1 MPRKAHTPEHK
12 RKVRERI
19 LDTAVALLI
28 EKGYANLS
36 MRKIAARLGTT
47 TSLIYT
53 HFANKDE
60 LNINVRTR
68 GARILYGKLLAA
80 YNRSDLTVNER
91 SRAMTWAFV
100 EFALENPAYYD
111 LMYVLHTPKYTNY
124 IGTKQQK
131 AAADEKRVAMQPHE
145 LAIKMLAEMT
155 GLTTKSA
162 SDYKE
167 LKYRVIQNWANLH
180 GIISLYKSHIL
191 YETATNDKEILKR
204 CIDDEVERLLAYA
217 GERAM
222 EKLVPSAGDK
232 QKLSLGV

>member
-1 MPRKAHTPEHK
+1 MPRKARTPEQK
-12 RKVRERI
+12 QKAKEKI

-36 MRKIAARLGTT
+36 MRKIASRLGMT
-47 TSLIYT
+47 TSFIYT

-60 LNINVRTR
+60 LNINIRAK
-68 GARILYGKLLAA
+68 GARILYAKLLAA
-80 YNRSDLTVNER
+80 YNRTDLTVNER

-145 LAIKMLAEMT
+145 LAIKMLAKMT
-155 GLTTKSA
+155 GMTTKSA
-162 SDYKE
+162 VDYRE

-180 GIISLYKSHIL
+180 GIISLYKSRIL
-191 YETATNDKEILKR
+191 YETAKNDQEVLKR
-204 CIDDEVERLLAYA
+204 CIDDEVDRLHAYA
-217 GERAM
+217 EERAIGQ
-222 EKLVPSAGDK
+222 LVSSAGDK

>member
-1 MPRKAHTPEHK
+1 
-12 RKVRERI
+12 
-19 LDTAVALLI
+19 
-28 EKGYANLS
+28 

-155 GLTTKSA
+155 GMTTKSA

-204 CIDDEVERLLAYA
+204 CIDDEIERIRAYA
-217 GERAM
+217 EERAM
-222 EKLVPSAGDK
+222 KKLVPSSGDK